1 MMDDQTRNALL
12 QAVVPLVAVPVIG
25 QLAPM
30 DAPGERLLVAA
41 TGLWL
46 EVERPWVRLR
56 TQVADC
62 GGLRVPYGGGL
73 EPLLELPLLAQWP
86 QIAQAFE
93 HDAQRA
99 LPNEVAACVVRRRD
113 GSLSYRL
120 SETVVATPMHVRAQR
135 RVEVGEEAVV
145 DLHSHPACGPFFSGA
160 DREDMGSEVV
170 LAGVLG
176 RGEAGWEW
184 RVSLFARGHE
194 IALEA

>member
-1 MMDDQTRNALL
+1 MDDQTRNALL

-62 GGLRVPYGGGL
+62 AGLRVPYGHL
-73 EPLLELPLLAQWP
+73 EPLLELPVLAEWP
-86 QIAQAFE
+86 RIARAFAR
-93 HDAQRA
+93 DAQRA
-99 LPNEVAACVVRRRD
+99 MPNEVAACVVRQQD
-113 GSLSYRL
+113 GSLSYRV
-120 SETVVATPMHVRAQR
+120 SETVAATPTHVRAQR
-135 RVEVGEEAVV
+135 RVEVGEEVVV
-145 DLHSHPACGPFFSGA
+145 DFHSHPACGAFFSDT
-160 DREDMGSEVV
+160 DRDDMGSEVV

-176 RGEAGWEW
+176 RSEAGWEW

-194 IALEA
+194 IPLEA